1 MIRIFVTGGTFDKNY
16 DEIRGRLSFGDTHL
30 GEMLRLGRSRVQ
42 LSVRTLMMV
51 DSLDMTADQRQAIAD
66 ACANASFIM
75 VRLAVPSAP
84 PARAT
89 SRKLRRDNFFAM
101 VAYSFVKAELP
112 GYSEIAMHDFRLR
125 FQL

>member
-1 MIRIFVTGGTFDKNY
+1 
-16 DEIRGRLSFGDTHL
+16 
-30 GEMLRLGRSRVQ
+30 
-42 LSVRTLMMV
+42 
-51 DSLDMTADQRQAIAD
+51 
-66 ACANASFIM
+66 M

-112 GYSEIAMHDFRLR
+112 GYPEIAMHDFRLR
-125 FQL
+125 FQFLRRTGTDDGALLHQENTRAQLECSFDVLLDQQDRHPRLVNAVDFA